1 MAFKMA
7 GYTFPGTPN
16 KQNNDDD
23 DSLNV
28 HASITD
34 MEKTPEGRKKLAE
47 LREKSQ
53 SRVLSGANK
62 QLASPSKQKKKSWIG
77 EKLSN
82 LDKKL
87 SKKYTKEQEEKW
99 GKSDATKY
107 NRDGTLRKQG

>member
-7 GYTFPGTPN
+7 GYNYPGKSP
-16 KQNNDDD
+16 KPQKDD

-28 HASITD
+28 HASITE
-34 MEKTPEGRKKLAE
+34 MEKTDPKKLAK
-47 LREKSQ
+47 LREDAQ